1 MPNRINI
8 NSIEEFN
15 RLTGTTYDASL
26 KNYNFEDYEFT
37 IELNL
42 KEANYFNFKN
52 CVFKEDVKFPYRT
65 HRDSSLAESTFEK
78 KANFDNTSF
87 EDNIRF
93 YETKFKGETSFNN
106 TKFKKLAD
114 FWNAKFEKITIFFKT
129 DFLGTTVFSSTTF
142 KENILFSYSLIDKLA
157 IFRGTIFEKGFDFSL
172 AIIPGELSI
181 FDIKVDIKAFKDVK
195 DTDNVIEFAENVS
208 ENGVITRKNKR
219 ESFRI
224 LKNKLNEK
232 QNSIDALE
240 FAKYEM
246 NSYAKQLEQN
256 VFEDKK
262 IRDLQ
267 NLLLLYIN
275 TFSSKHGTSWWRGV
289 KFTFGIGLLFFYLSI
304 IATDNY
310 IFGFCNL
317 NDFTTCVKYF
327 FTFILPTH
335 GIGYL
340 DSENPKMF
348 YYLWDFL
355 GRIFVSYGIYQ
366 TIQAFRKYKNK

>member
-114 FWNAKFEKITIFFKT
+114 FWNAKFE
-129 DFLGTTVFSSTTF
+129 
-142 KENILFSYSLIDKLA
+142 NILFSYSLIDKLA

-208 ENGVITRKNKR
+208 ENGVITRKNK
-219 ESFRI
+219 SQRI
-224 LKNKLNEK
+224 RTK
-232 QNSIDALE
+232 
-240 FAKYEM
+240 
-246 NSYAKQLEQN
+246 
-256 VFEDKK
+256 
-262 IRDLQ
+262 
-267 NLLLLYIN
+267 
-275 TFSSKHGTSWWRGV
+275 
-289 KFTFGIGLLFFYLSI
+289 
-304 IATDNY
+304 
-310 IFGFCNL
+310 
-317 NDFTTCVKYF
+317 
-327 FTFILPTH
+327 
-335 GIGYL
+335 
-340 DSENPKMF
+340 
-348 YYLWDFL
+348 
-355 GRIFVSYGIYQ
+355 
-366 TIQAFRKYKNK
+366 